1 MAFLLLQESQII
13 SGSQTMF
20 LLKERLKS
28 MGWQVL
34 SSSDGSDNFGA
45 HDILTSAIDL
55 GTNSWFII
63 RDPNNKEL
71 AFQNGTVADHRD
83 WQAWYSN
90 DGTGFTSGA
99 AATLTTFPS
108 ASDGVQW
115 IGARGNEE
123 ADLFFPNATPQD
135 HYTIIGGA
143 EENYSFAYIGVS
155 QSTRTEVRSGL
166 WVDGIIKNSTSD
178 TDDTVLGSRDYNA
191 NNYFDLVGNFLSI
204 PPDADPGDSS
214 VVAAWWR
221 KNSEWGRF
229 VGVEPWVPGN
239 RFSTW
244 DPIISGLS
252 TSSFDG
258 RLETLPLYWGRSS
271 NRINCR
277 FMKGESRI
285 FLWNG
290 TGSLAGDF
298 KGPQTIGDQLTT
310 TGGLN
315 RIIWG
320 IVNVPYKTELE
331 VATEQDLPYLHWT
344 FDELAFSKS
353 WDRTSNKRDGFFSG
367 NVSFSQAPVTNYGK
381 SIAFN
386 TSSAGRGFAF
396 LTGADSFPATDF
408 TIEFWRNALSGQVNT
423 DEVIFQY
430 NSGSDFENI
439 IGIVFKSSSLHVD
452 FTIYG
457 ETIALTSSEV
467 LTGSKQYAFTW
478 ESTSGD
484 LFFFLDGVEV
494 DSGKLKIGE
503 VLSSAGDFFVGNDSP
518 EIQTPLSSA
527 AIAAIDDFL
536 IFSGVLSN
544 SKIVSHYS
552 ASFGL

>member
-1 MAFLLLQESQII
+1 MAFLLLQESQVVL
-13 SGSQTMF
+13 GSRTMF

-45 HDILTSAIDL
+45 HDILTSAVDL

-71 AFQNGTVADHRD
+71 AFQNGNIADHRD

-90 DGTGFTSGA
+90 NGAGFISGT
-99 AATLTTFPS
+99 ATLTTFPS

-115 IGARGNEE
+115 LGARGNEE
-123 ADLFFPNATPQD
+123 TDLFFPSTTPQD

-143 EENYSFAYIGVS
+143 EENYSFAYFGVS

-166 WVDGIIKNSTSD
+166 WFDGVIKNSAAD
-178 TDDTVLGSRDYNA
+178 TDNTVLGSRDYNT
-191 NNYFDLVGNFLSI
+191 NNYFDLGGFFLST

-214 VVAAWWR
+214 VIAAWWR
-221 KNSEWGRF
+221 KDSEWGRF

-239 RFSTW
+239 RFSNW

-258 RLETLPLYWGRSS
+258 KLETLPLYWGR
-271 NRINCR
+271 NATKINCQ
-277 FMKGESRI
+277 FMKGESQI

-290 TGSLAGDF
+290 TGSVAGDF

-320 IVNVPYKTELE
+320 MVNVPYRTELE
-331 VATEQDLPYLHWT
+331 VDVEQDSPYIHWT

-353 WDRTSNKRDGFFSG
+353 WDRTSNQRDGFFSG
-367 NVSFSQAPVTNYGK
+367 AISFGQAPVTNYGK
-381 SIAFN
+381 SVAFN
-386 TSSAGRGFAF
+386 TSSAGRGLAF
-396 LTGADSFPATDF
+396 LTGADSFPATDL
-408 TIEFWRNALSGQVNT
+408 TIEFWRNALSGQVTT

-430 NSGSDFENI
+430 NSGSAFENI
-439 IGIVFKSSSLHVD
+439 VGIVFKSSSLHVD

-457 ETIALTSSEV
+457 TTIALTSSEV
-467 LTGSKQYAFTW
+467 LTGSKQYTFTW
-478 ESTSGD
+478 ESGAGG
-484 LFFFLDGVEV
+484 LNFFINGNKTALATLGT
-494 DSGKLKIGE
+494 GE
-503 VLSSAGDFFVGNDSP
+503 ILSSAGDFFVGNDSP
-518 EIQTPLSSA
+518 DIQNPLSSA
-527 AIAAIDDFL
+527 AIASIDDFM
-536 IFSGVLSN
+536 IFSGVLSDER
-544 SKIVSHYS
+544 IASHYS
-552 ASFGL
+552 TSFGL